1 MYHFNRH
8 SLAILPLLSI
18 LAMSP
23 SVIESKY
30 AERHIASVVEEVK
43 PEVVKEEVKEF
54 KKFKEISAKVA
65 PESII
70 RNENLSLEDLKK
82 QESELK
88 EKLSKIQID
97 SKKED
102 IKKEVVAQDRK
113 DREALV
119 VDLLFIEDGLLGLE
133 ERKVLEAS
141 DKEVIEKSI
150 LAHKGQIE
158 ELLLDLEKSE
168 EILAKADA
176 PKEEEPKKDEE
187 EVKPVL
193 AEEPKKEEPV
203 VVAEDKKEEVK
214 EEVTKEEK
222 VVCEAEEKNAL
233 LTKQVEQLMNDQKQ
247 IMQTMMGMAQMMVS
261 MYQNQNQNQQQP
273 NPYYANSMHANPYQY
288 NQPFSSGNWVYYPS
302 GFQPQQPNIFAPQQ
316 PQQVMPQQGGYF
328 PDQAHMPQSSW
339 NLAPQYNFQADPR
352 YTVQPIMPGSFGSE
366 AFSYNLSNPGPT
378 NPMPGHP
385 VAMGPG
391 LNMVMN
397 SSFGM

>member
-43 PEVVKEEVKEF
+43 PEVKKEEVKEEVIEF

-82 QESELK
+82 QESDLK
-88 EKLSKIQID
+88 EKLTKIQID

-102 IKKEVVAQDRK
+102 IKKEVVDQDRK

-119 VDLLFIEDGLLGLE
+119 VDLLFIEDGLKGLE

-141 DKEVIEKSI
+141 DKEVFEKSI

-158 ELLLDLEKSE
+158 ELLVDLEKSE

-176 PKEEEPKKDEE
+176 PKEEEPKKEE

-203 VVAEDKKEEVK
+203 IIAEDKKE
-214 EEVTKEEK
+214 EEK

-261 MYQNQNQNQQQP
+261 MYQNQNQNQQP

-302 GFQPQQPNIFAPQQ
+302 GFQPQQQNIFAPQQ
-316 PQQVMPQQGGYF
+316 SQQVMPQLGGYF

-366 AFSYNLSNPGPT
+366 AFSYNLSNPAPT

-385 VAMGPG
+385 VAMGPS
-391 LNMVMN
+391 LNMGMN

>member
-54 KKFKEISAKVA
+54 KKFDEISAKVA

-82 QESELK
+82 QDSDLK
-88 EKLSKIQID
+88 EKLTKIQID

-102 IKKEVVAQDRK
+102 LKKETVDQDRK

-133 ERKVLEAS
+133 ERKVLEAA

-168 EILAKADA
+168 EILAQADA
-176 PKEEEPKKDEE
+176 PQDEELKKDEA

-214 EEVTKEEK
+214 KEEK

-261 MYQNQNQNQQQP
+261 MYQNQNQNQQP

-316 PQQVMPQQGGYF
+316 PQQGGYF

-378 NPMPGHP
+378 NPMPGQP
-385 VAMGPG
+385 VAMGPS
-391 LNMVMN
+391 LNMAMN